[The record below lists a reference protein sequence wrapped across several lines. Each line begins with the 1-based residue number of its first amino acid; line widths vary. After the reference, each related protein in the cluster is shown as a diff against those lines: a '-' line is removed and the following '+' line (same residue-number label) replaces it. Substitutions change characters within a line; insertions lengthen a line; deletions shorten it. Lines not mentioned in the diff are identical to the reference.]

1 MPIKEENLL
10 PYEGIIKPGQ
20 RLMKIGNTFM
30 PVGIGGAF
38 EPAGIK
44 VKEVGYDTLYECASV
59 GGSTWTGY
67 KLVLTDGF
75 YEKAE
80 TLTDGLTFGTGYKPS
95 VGTVYNADATIKVGK
110 YNKLITIPE
119 DGLVFFLQDK
129 IEAENDIITSDINIL
144 SKPIGGEQS
153 LYFNG
158 SSSRIILDI
167 NKMPTCTASKTF
179 ATRVYIP
186 SDITLADLSS
196 FCTIGGR
203 YNGGDYCQL
212 CMYNNCNFYVEGSRN
227 YDWSS
232 TEVQDNFKDAWH
244 HVAFTYDK
252 DKQQIKLYID
262 GVVKWTLSDYFS
274 SDGGG
279 GRNRWE
285 IGCGQYDGQPC
296 DYIHAYMRNI
306 RVYDRALTDEEM
318 MMLAREA

>member
-1 MPIKEENLL
+1 MPINIDPETGLVTTSGGGG
-10 PYEGIIKPGQ
+10 GIDTSDA
-20 RLMKIGNTFM
+20 TFY
-30 PVGIGGAF
+30 
-38 EPAGIK
+38 K
-44 VKEVGYDTLYECASV
+44 CASV
-59 GGSTWTGY
+59 DTENKKWYGY
-67 KLVLTDGF
+67 QVSIDKGIWSFAETAKLVGD
-75 YEKAE
+75 Y
-80 TLTDGLTFGTGYKPS
+80 DRIIPQ
-95 VGTVYNADATIKVGK
+95 VGK
-110 YNKLITIPE
+110 VYDEGCTFMASSFDTGIIIPE

-129 IEAENDIITSDINIL
+129 IDAENDIITYDINIL

-203 YNGGDYCQL
+203 YYGGDYCQL
-212 CMYNNCNFYVEGSRN
+212 CMYNNCNFYVEGGRN

-232 TEVQDNFKDAWH
+232 TGVQANFKDAWH
-244 HVAFTYDK
+244 HIAFTYDK
-252 DKQQIKLYID
+252 DKEQIKLYID

-274 SDGGG
+274 SDGSV

-285 IGCGQYDGQPC
+285 IGCGQYDGEPR

-306 RVYDRALTDEEM
+306 RVYNRALTDEEM